1 MPSVAALATDRVGA
15 KDRSIL
21 GATVPPDPGP
31 LPAPGDGLPLL
42 PWVTAIGGEVWPEA
56 AGVGLRTGT
65 GGGRRQLQEREID
78 PGALARSAA
87 DSRPTRTAT
96 GDRTR

>member
-42 PWVTAIGGEVWPEA
+42 PGSTAIGREVWPEA
-56 AGVGLRTGT
+56 AGVGLRAGA
-65 GGGRRQLQEREID
+65 GGRRRQLQEREID
-78 PGALARSAA
+78 PGALAGSAA
-87 DSRPTRTAT
+87 DSSPTGAAA
-96 GDRTR
+96 GDRAR